1 MKLSNE
7 IKLGMVIFAA
17 VIVFVGGMIY
27 LRGVDF
33 QKREYSLTI
42 FYNNVNGLQEGN
54 PITIAGLA
62 VGKVEEM
69 KLVGHR
75 HCR

>member
-7 IKLGMVIFAA
+7 IRLGMVIFAA

-33 QKREYSLTI
+33 QRREY
-42 FYNNVNGLQEGN
+42 
-54 PITIAGLA
+54 
-62 VGKVEEM
+62 
-69 KLVGHR
+69 
-75 HCR
+75 